1 MARYPSSGPVT
12 LKTNLGN
19 YPAFAALK
27 DGTLTS
33 DLIAFEFPD
42 FKTPVDGFKP
52 MVRERALDCGE
63 LAIVTFLQARAY
75 DKPWALLPATLVGR
89 FQQNCACYNAER
101 GETKPSDL
109 AGKRVGVGSYTT
121 TTGVWVRGVLQ
132 HDYGV
137 DPASVTWVVNSD
149 SHVAEYKDPAN
160 VEKTSAKLDEKL
172 LNGEIDALI
181 TPSLPQDP
189 RVKPL
194 IPDAKAAG
202 EAWGRKHGTI
212 QLNHLFAVD
221 QDLLKERPDVV
232 KELYRLLKEAKAKAA
247 PALIAGVDPLPFGD
261 DVLPGVT
268 LMNQYAEEQ
277 KIIPKRFSAEE
288 LLAETAAAIR

>member
-1 MARYPSSGPVT
+1 MARYPATGPVT
-12 LKTNLGN
+12 LKTNLGS
-19 YPAFAALK
+19 YPAFAGLK
-27 DGTLTS
+27 DGTLKS

-89 FQQNCACYNAER
+89 FQHNCACYNAER
-101 GETKPSDL
+101 GELKPSDL
-109 AGKRVGVGSYTT
+109 AGKRIGVGSYTT
-121 TTGVWVRGVLQ
+121 TTGVWVRGVLH
-132 HDYGV
+132 HDHGV
-137 DPASVTWVVNSD
+137 DPAGVTWVVNGD

-160 VEKTSAKLDEKL
+160 VEKTAAKLDQL
-172 LNGEIDALI
+172 LLDGEIDALI

-212 QLNHLFAVD
+212 QINHLFAVD
-221 QDLLKERPDVV
+221 RDLLSERPDVV
-232 KELYRLLKEAKAKAA
+232 KELYRLLKAAKDAAA
-247 PALIAGVDPLPFGD
+247 PAPAGGVDPLPFGD
-261 DVLPGVT
+261 DVRPGLA
-268 LMNQYAEEQ
+268 LMNQFAEEQ
-277 KIIPKRFSAEE
+277 RIIPRRFSVDGI
-288 LLAETAAAIR
+288 LAETAAAIR